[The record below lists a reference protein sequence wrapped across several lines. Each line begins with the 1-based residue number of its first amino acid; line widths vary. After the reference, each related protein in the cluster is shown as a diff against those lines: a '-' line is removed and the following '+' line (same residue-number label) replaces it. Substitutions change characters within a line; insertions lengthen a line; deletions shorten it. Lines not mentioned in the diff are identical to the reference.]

1 MERVFHGRVKVT
13 PLGGRAKPFFI
24 PEAEDETRVFCIKA
38 YDGKEYLH
46 TGKTPESASN
56 SYPMQ
61 IVEIFKEE
69 A

>member
-13 PLGGRAKPFFI
+13 PLGRMAKPFFI
-24 PEAEDETRVFCIKA
+24 PEAEDEIGVFCIKD
-38 YDGKEYLH
+38 YEGKEYLY
-46 TGKTPESASN
+46 TGKTQESASN

-61 IVEIFKEE
+61 IVEILKEE

>member
-1 MERVFHGRVKVT
+1 MERVFRGRVKIT
-13 PLGGRAKPFFI
+13 PFGGMAKPFFI

-38 YDGKEYLH
+38 YDGKEYLYI
-46 TGKTPESASN
+46 GKTQESAYN

-61 IVEIFKEE
+61 IVEILKEE